1 MCEVSNLFGYVTIFK
16 DELLV
21 REFNEYKAVYC
32 GLCKSLGKEYGVLSR
47 AILSYDCTFY
57 ALFLLALKGDCPG
70 YEKKMCRCN
79 PLKKCTYVKEGKD
92 TLSKAS
98 ALSVSSVYFKIV
110 DNISDSKG
118 IKKLLFRLIKPI
130 VKRWSKKAKE
140 KYPYIYKAVEDM
152 SLAQSNAESN
162 PDCHL
167 DMSAEPTANMLKTIL
182 SAEGRNNSEKL
193 VLGNLGYH
201 LGRWIYLMDAVDDY
215 EDDLK
220 NGNFNPFK
228 SYKGDNIKDY
238 FNQVLNQSLAET
250 YNSWNLVD
258 VTLYGGII
266 DNILLKG
273 LGEKQKA
280 VLFSEEKRN
289 GK

>member
-1 MCEVSNLFGYVTIFK
+1 MCEVSDLFGYVTVYK

-57 ALFLLALKGDCPG
+57 ALFLLALKGSCPG
-70 YEKKMCRCN
+70 YERKMCRCN
-79 PLKKCTYVKEGKD
+79 PLKKCTYIKEGED
-92 TLSKAS
+92 SLSKAS
-98 ALSVSSVYFKIV
+98 ALSVCSVYFKIE
-110 DNISDSKG
+110 DNIKDSKG
-118 IKKLLFRLIKPI
+118 IKRLVYRLVKPI
-130 VKRWSKKAKE
+130 VKRWSKKAK
-140 KYPYIYKAVEDM
+140 KKFPQIYKAVLEM
-152 SLAQSNAESN
+152 SLAQTKAESD

-167 DMSAEPTANMLKTIL
+167 DMAAEPTANMLKTIL
-182 SAEGRNNSEKL
+182 SCEGRDESERL

-201 LGRWIYLMDAVDDY
+201 LGRWIYLMDAADDY
-215 EDDLK
+215 EDDVK
-220 NGNFNPFK
+220 SGNFNPFK
-228 SYKGDNIKDY
+228 NYKGDNKKDY
-238 FNQVLNQSLAET
+238 FVQVLNQSLAQA

>member
-1 MCEVSNLFGYVTIFK
+1 MCEVSSLFGYVTVYK

-57 ALFLLALKGDCPG
+57 ALFLLALKGSCPG
-70 YEKKMCRCN
+70 YERKMCRCN
-79 PLKKCTYVKEGKD
+79 PIKKCTYIKEGAD
-92 TLSKAS
+92 SLSKAG
-98 ALSVSSVYFKIV
+98 ALSVCSVYFKII
-110 DNISDSKG
+110 DNIKDSKG
-118 IKKLLFRLIKPI
+118 IKKLVYRLVKPI
-130 VKRWSKKAKE
+130 VKRWSKKAKD
-140 KYPYIYKAVEDM
+140 KFPQIYRAVEEM
-152 SLAQSNAESN
+152 SLSQTKAESD

-167 DMSAEPTANMLKTIL
+167 DMAAEPTANMLKTVL
-182 SAEGRNNSEKL
+182 SEGGRNDSERL

-201 LGRWIYLMDAVDDY
+201 LGRWIYLMDAADDY
-215 EDDLK
+215 EDDVK
-220 NGNFNPFK
+220 SGNFNPFK
-228 SYKGDNIKDY
+228 NYKGDNIKNY
-238 FNQVLNQSLAET
+238 CVQVLNQSLAQT